1 MHPFEA
7 FLNSID
13 SITHKAKT
21 KEVLDWIEKTYPN
34 LDLAIKW
41 NQPMF
46 THKNTY
52 IIGFSVAKKHLA
64 CSPEQKTI
72 DIFKDQLTSKGYHPT
87 SMIFRIGW
95 DQDIDYQLL
104 KEMIDYNIKDK
115 KDYERFWR

>member
-7 FLNSID
+7 FLNNID
-13 SITHKAKT
+13 SVAHRAKT
-21 KEVLDWIEKTYPN
+21 KEVLDWVEKKYPN
-34 LDLAIKW
+34 LDLTIKW

-72 DIFKDQLTSKGYHPT
+72 DIFKDQLTAKGYHPT
-87 SMIFRIGW
+87 SMIFRTLW
-95 DQDIDYQLL
+95 DRDIDYQLL

-115 KDYERFWR
+115 EGYYKFWR

>member
-1 MHPFEA
+1 
-7 FLNSID
+7 
-13 SITHKAKT
+13 
-21 KEVLDWIEKTYPN
+21 
-34 LDLAIKW
+34 
-41 NQPMF
+41 MF